1 MGLSAKSYES
11 GEFPKAEGRNRP
23 SERAD
28 SIFAGRAEGKGDFR
42 EERAGG
48 KPLNQRSCGQS
59 GKCDSCP

>member
-1 MGLSAKSYES
+1 MGLPAKSYEP
-11 GEFPKAEGRNRP
+11 GEFPKAEGRNCP

-48 KPLNQRSCGQS
+48 QSPDQCACGQS
-59 GKCDSCP
+59 RKCDLCP